1 MPKLTEAVHVDLR
14 VNGEDFTG
22 TYGPG
27 EVELPEPVAQVLA
40 EQGLL
45 DREDAAPDDN
55 TEPAPDD
62 GPDEVQDSTTG
73 RGGRRGR
80 SKTTTIAASTEA

>member
-27 EVELPEPVAQVLA
+27 EVDLPEPVAQVLA
-40 EQGLL
+40 EHGLL
-45 DREDAAPDDN
+45 DQA
-55 TEPAPDD
+55 D
-62 GPDEVQDSTTG
+62 GPELEHVDEDVEDVEDSPT
-73 RGGRRGR
+73 GRRGR
-80 SKTTTIAASTEA
+80 RKTTTIAAPTEA

>member
-1 MPKLTEAVHVDLR
+1 MPKLSEAVHVDLR

-40 EQGLL
+40 EHGLL
-45 DREDAAPDDN
+45 AEA
-55 TEPAPDD
+55 D
-62 GPDEVQDSTTG
+62 GPEPEPEHVAEADEADEDSST
-73 RGGRRGR
+73 GRRGR
-80 SKTTTIAASTEA
+80 RKTTTTAAPTEA